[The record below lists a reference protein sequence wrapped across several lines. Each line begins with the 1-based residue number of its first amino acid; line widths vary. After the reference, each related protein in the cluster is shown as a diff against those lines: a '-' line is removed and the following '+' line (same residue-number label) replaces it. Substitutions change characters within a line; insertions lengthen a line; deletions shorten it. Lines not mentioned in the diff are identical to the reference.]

1 MRTEQPAR
9 SRSRS
14 RRRKKGTTERAAAR
28 PRRNPMEEMLE
39 KARISGEKARIW
51 PLRNSN
57 VMIFGKTPRQSACK
71 MCSIVRLK
79 GPKSLRH
86 KRKGGMLAQIET
98 KISCACPVRVIPI
111 YGNSGILR
119 GFPLKPGANAHFS
132 DCGSNAAVPI
142 GEAGGGD
149 PSAWRLGA
157 NTYLK
162 GGGRVC
168 VSFSS
173 ATALHPGVC
182 SYRKPDK

>member
-57 VMIFGKTPRQSACK
+57 VLIFKKTPQQSACK
-71 MCSIVRLK
+71 MCLIVRLK
-79 GPKSLRH
+79 GTEKPETQAKRRHAGTNRNKNFLR
-86 KRKGGMLAQIET
+86 L
-98 KISCACPVRVIPI
+98 SCAGHT
-111 YGNSGILR
+111 YLR
-119 GFPLKPGANAHFS
+119 EFRYTSRLPLKPGANAHFS

-157 NTYLK
+157 NTYLE

-173 ATALHPGVC
+173 AAALHPGVC
-182 SYRKPDK
+182 SCRKPDK

>member
-57 VMIFGKTPRQSACK
+57 VLIFWENAAAK
-71 MCSIVRLK
+71 RLQNVLNSPPQRTEK
-79 GPKSLRH
+79 PETQAKRRHAGTNRNKNFLR
-86 KRKGGMLAQIET
+86 L
-98 KISCACPVRVIPI
+98 SCAGHT
-111 YGNSGILR
+111 YLR
-119 GFPLKPGANAHFS
+119 EFRYTSRLPLRPGANAHFS

-157 NTYLK
+157 NTYLE

-173 ATALHPGVC
+173 AAALHPGVC
-182 SYRKPDK
+182 SCRKPDK